1 MIRQRCAIY
10 TRKSTEEGLEQ
21 DFNSLDAQ
29 REACA
34 AYILSQKHEGWA
46 ELSDRYDDGGFSGG
60 SMDRPGLKQLLTDVE
75 AGRIDII
82 VVYKVDRLTRS
93 LADFAKMVD
102 LFDGAGVS
110 FVSVTQAFN
119 TTSSMGRLTLNVL
132 LSFAQFEREVTAER
146 IRDKV
151 AASKRKGMWM
161 GGAVPMGYDVK
172 DKALIVNQ
180 GEAKAIRTIF
190 AEYLAAGSVR
200 ELSDRLNVLGIVSK
214 RRTDRHGRTTGG
226 TSFSHGALYNIL
238 RNPIYIGKT
247 RHKDELYEGLH
258 EAIIDDA
265 TWQQVQELLADHGGR
280 KIGTSRRSVQRL
292 LDGLLFDS
300 VGRPMRTTYAI
311 KSKRSGGTAQSRR
324 YWYYTSKP
332 SGSDDQDSIER
343 LPAGEVERLVL
354 DGLRDRLA
362 DQGWLM
368 EQIGSAVDPDTSV
381 LTEILRAADAW
392 LGQATV
398 TKSDTEPHYLNGL
411 VDRIDVKAG
420 QLSVQINLGALLS
433 SEAAQQPILTT
444 FAVAFQKRQ
453 NGRAKPI
460 VIAPPDAAQSDQ
472 DLINLVADARRWSA
486 ELLDGTCSTIRQI
499 EVREGLRSGS
509 VSRILPLAWM
519 APDIST
525 SILEGRQ
532 PGPLTAKKL
541 RRLPSLPLDWQEQ
554 RKILGFPQQ

>member
-1 MIRQRCAIY
+1 MISQRCAIY

-46 ELSDRYDDGGFSGG
+46 ERAERYDDGGFSGG
-60 SMDRPGLKQLLTDVE
+60 SMDRPGLTQLLNDVQ
-75 AGRIDII
+75 AGRVDVII
-82 VVYKVDRLTRS
+82 VYKVDRLTRS

-161 GGAVPMGYDVK
+161 GGAVPMGYDVA
-172 DKALIVNQ
+172 DKALIVNPV
-180 GEAKAIRTIF
+180 EAEAIRTIF
-190 AEYLAAGSVR
+190 AEYLVAGSVR
-200 ELSDRLNVLGIVSK
+200 ELSERLDALGIVSK
-214 RRTDRHGRTTGG
+214 RRTDRYGRTTGG
-226 TSFSHGALYNIL
+226 ASFSRGALYNIL

-247 RHKDELYEGLH
+247 RHKDELYDGLH

-265 TWQQVQELLADHGGR
+265 TWQQVQELLANHGG
-280 KIGTSRRSVQRL
+280 KTIGTSRRTARRL

-300 VGRPMRTTYAI
+300 VGRPMRTTYAL
-311 KSKRSGGTAQSRR
+311 KSTRTGGTAQSRR
-324 YWYYTSKP
+324 YWYYTSMP
-332 SGSDDQDSIER
+332 SGSDEQGSIER

-354 DGLRDRLA
+354 SGLKNHLD
-362 DQGWLM
+362 DQSWLT
-368 EQIGSAVDPDTSV
+368 EQIRSAVDLDPSS
-381 LTEILRAADAW
+381 LAEILHAVDSLRNQIADGGECPDA
-392 LGQATV
+392 Q
-398 TKSDTEPHYLNGL
+398 HLNGL
-411 VDRIDVKAG
+411 VDRIDLSKG
-420 QLSVQINLGALLS
+420 QFCVRLDLGALLPAEKAKLPIHAS
-433 SEAAQQPILTT
+433 FEAP
-444 FAVAFQKRQ
+444 FQKRQ
-453 NGRAKPI
+453 TGRARPI
-460 VIAPPDAAQSDQ
+460 IIAPPDALQPDQ

-486 ELLDGTCSTIRQI
+486 ELLDGTSSTIRQI
-499 EVREGLRSGS
+499 EDREGLQSGS
-509 VSRILPLAWM
+509 VSRILPLAWL

-525 SILEGRQ
+525 AILEGRQ
-532 PGPLTAKKL
+532 PQHLTAKKL
-541 RRLPSLPLDWQEQ
+541 RSLPELPLDWHEQ
-554 RKILGFPQQ
+554 RKILGFPHQ